1 MDEVIQQSR
10 REFIGTAAADS
21 RSGPRPAPLRL
32 SPDLGAA
39 APRGLADQ
47 SEARPPA
54 LASGEASFVTGS
66 ELVIDYRA
74 LIFTSGNIPSTSPFI
89 TGCWLPPTIR
99 DFRVT
104 CCSTYS

>member
-1 MDEVIQQSR
+1 MAQKQEDALALLAE
-10 REFIGTAAADS
+10 TA
-21 RSGPRPAPLRL
+21 RQ

-47 SEARPPA
+47 SEARAPA

-89 TGCWLPPTIR
+89 TGC
-99 DFRVT
+99 
-104 CCSTYS
+104 